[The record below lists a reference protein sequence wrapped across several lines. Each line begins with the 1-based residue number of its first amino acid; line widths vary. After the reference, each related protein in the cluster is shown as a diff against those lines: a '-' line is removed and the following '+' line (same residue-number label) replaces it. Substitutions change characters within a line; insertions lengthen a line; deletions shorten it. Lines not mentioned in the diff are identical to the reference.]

1 MRRGVARG
9 LCLLVLVLLWLRLLL
24 LLWPGVTVLLRSC
37 SCGGRARRCAV
48 ERLPVV
54 DGRVV
59 VACCQ
64 LLGPEALR
72 PADGHAV

>member
-9 LCLLVLVLLWLRLLL
+9 LCLLVLLWLLL

-64 LLGPEALR
+64 LLGAEAM
-72 PADGHAV
+72 ASANGDAV